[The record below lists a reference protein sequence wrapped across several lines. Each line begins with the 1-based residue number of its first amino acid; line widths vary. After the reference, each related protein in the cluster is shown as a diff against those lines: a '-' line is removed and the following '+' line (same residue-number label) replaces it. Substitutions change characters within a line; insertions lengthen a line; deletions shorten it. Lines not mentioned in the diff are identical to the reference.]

1 MKWGDQS
8 TCQHFYNMK
17 NSMNKKEWVTESIEV
32 SLLESFEAKIITK
45 PPNLYQRLS

>member
-17 NSMNKKEWVTESIEV
+17 NSMNKKEWVIESTEAL
-32 SLLESFEAKIITK
+32 LLESSKAKVITK
-45 PPNLYQRLS
+45 PPNSYQRLS